1 MGTLPNY
8 CYISI
13 GRWQFISVLLLH
25 SYSSITAIQN
35 KNMSYAQ
42 YGVPT
47 IKKQRTEE
55 EYFNDDDEEGS
66 KKRGSSASSDA
77 ALPYQPAPGSPGPEA
92 KKDGDSDSEEDPL
105 DAFMANL
112 ESEAKSKGLK
122 SGKAQAKEA
131 DAGPSSMSAAA
142 PPTSK
147 TSKGVRDDIEEED
160 DEEQYYKWM
169 EENPNAGRSEL
180 FVTTTVFIA

>member
-1 MGTLPNY
+1 MVLF
-8 CYISI
+8 SI
-13 GRWQFISVLLLH
+13 YFCIVHLVHVFVFVLFS

-55 EYFNDDDEEGS
+55 EYFNDDDEEDKDKDNKAKG
-66 KKRGSSASSDA
+66 GADM
-77 ALPYQPAPGSPGPEA
+77 PYQPAPGSPGPPDA
-92 KKDGDSDSEEDPL
+92 KKNDDDSDSEEDPL

-122 SGKAQAKEA
+122 SGKTQAKEA
-131 DAGPSSMSAAA
+131 KAGTSSKATSS
-142 PPTSK
+142 SK

-169 EENPNAGRSEL
+169 EENPNAGRSEPL
-180 FVTTTVFIA
+180 ALKLIKLN